1 MSGDRRFPLHWPD
14 NWKRTAYRRH
24 SRFGAE
30 RTRPS
35 ISRALDT
42 IDAEMRRL
50 VGSAPWVLSTN
61 LRLRNDG
68 WPYATQANPDDPGVA
83 IYFTLKKR
91 EHALACDKWRTV
103 AENIWALAK
112 HIDALRGMDRW
123 GVGSVEQAFGGY
135 AALPPSA
142 DDWWLVLEIPR
153 ASAIDEIEQAYR
165 GRAFKAHPD
174 RGGDHALM
182 ARLNAARD
190 AAVAEKRGAA

>member
-1 MSGDRRFPLHWPD
+1 MSAALRYPLHWPET
-14 NWKRTAYRRH
+14 WKRATSRPF
-24 SRFGAE
+24 SRFGGSQA
-30 RTRPS
+30 RPT
-35 ISRALDT
+35 IGRALDAL
-42 IDAEMRRL
+42 DGEVRRL
-50 VGSAPWVLSTN
+50 VGSAPWVLSSN

-68 WPYATQANPDDPGVA
+68 WPAASQSNPDDPGVA
-83 IYFTLKKR
+83 IYFSLKKR
-91 EHALACDKWRTV
+91 EHALACDRWRTV

-153 ASAIDEIEQAYR
+153 ASTVGQIEAAFR
-165 GRAFKAHPD
+165 DKAFKAHPD

-182 ARLNAARD
+182 SRINAARE
-190 AAVAEKRGAA
+190 AALCEKAGAA